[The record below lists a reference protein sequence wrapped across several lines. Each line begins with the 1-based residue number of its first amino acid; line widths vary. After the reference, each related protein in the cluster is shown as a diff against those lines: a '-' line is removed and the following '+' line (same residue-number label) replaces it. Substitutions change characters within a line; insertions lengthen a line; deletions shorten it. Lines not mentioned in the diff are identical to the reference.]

1 MISDNICFSQEQF
14 SLIMIGLN
22 LSFSF
27 LSGAVDQRAFII
39 SVNIYIS
46 QEQLT
51 QESMEGVEAAEGQT
65 S

>member
-1 MISDNICFSQEQF
+1 MAIGRCQPPYLSGAVFIDSDRSFSQER
-14 SLIMIGLN
+14 
-22 LSFSF
+22 
-27 LSGAVDQRAFII
+27 VDQRAFII

>member
-22 LSFSF
+22 LPF

>member
-22 LSFSF
+22 LSF

>member
-22 LSFSF
+22 LPF
-27 LSGAVDQRAFII
+27 LSGAVDQRAFVII
-39 SVNIYIS
+39 VNLYIS

>member
-22 LSFSF
+22 LSF

-51 QESMEGVEAAEGQT
+51 QESIYDQW
-65 S
+65 